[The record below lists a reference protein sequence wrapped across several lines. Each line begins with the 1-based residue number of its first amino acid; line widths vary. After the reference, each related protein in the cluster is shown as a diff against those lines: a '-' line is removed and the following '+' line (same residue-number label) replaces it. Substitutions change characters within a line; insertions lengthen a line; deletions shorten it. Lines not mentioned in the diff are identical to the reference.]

1 MANPITNVSNL
12 AQALATVGQSSSGPD
27 FELRFSQIQNTVIKR
42 LNKEIQ
48 AVNDAGGDKSQLLR
62 LKSEGTRLAKNL
74 PLIEKFLFDTET
86 NKGRLA
92 NVQDKL
98 ASIIALFSDG
108 DISAADVTSFNTQR
122 QDLVDEMNK
131 MYQLSYTG
139 FTDGDILRRLKNDV
153 AALEALTPVEG
164 VVDPAGTTPAT
175 NANRDALTTLET
187 FQDKTSTAQTVT
199 LNSIYTIY
207 NMREDMLSKMAEIQ
221 TAATEINSSVQL
233 VKLAEVE
240 ALKEKYATL
249 LHSISLSYEVS
260 ASTTEAFTNGL
271 SSPIPEKGSVLNLF
285 S

>member
-1 MANPITNVSNL
+1 MANPISNVSNL
-12 AQALATVGQSSSGPD
+12 AQALATVSQSASGPD
-27 FELRFSQIQNTVIKR
+27 FELRFNQIQNTVIRR

-62 LKSEGTRLAKNL
+62 LKSEGLRLAKNL

-86 NKGRLA
+86 NKGRLTT
-92 NVQDKL
+92 VQDKL
-98 ASIIALFSDG
+98 ASTIALFADG
-108 DISAADVTSFNTQR
+108 DISATDVTSFNTQR

-131 MYQLSYTG
+131 IYQLSYTG

-153 AALEALTPVEG
+153 ATLQALTPVVG

-175 NANRDALTTLET
+175 NVNRDALTTLET
-187 FQDKTSTAQTVT
+187 FQTKTSTAQTVT

-207 NMREDMLSKMAEIQ
+207 NMREDIVAKMADIQ
-221 TAATEINSSVQL
+221 TATTEINSSVQL
-233 VKLAEVE
+233 TKLAEVE

-260 ASTTEAFTNGL
+260 ANMSEAFASGL